1 MSMEDRF
8 VLRWWWS
15 DHSGSGTYNR
25 LFTQA
30 QVETFNEVFEFLSP
44 SAEYEWVQVYEPVEM

>member
-1 MSMEDRF
+1 MEDRF

-30 QVETFNEVFEFLSP
+30 QVETFNEVFELLSP
-44 SAEYEWVQVYEPVEM
+44 SAEYEWVQVYEPVEL